1 MALKSRNVA
10 IAATFAFI
18 AWGLATGW
26 MPTLRYVGYAFTTG
40 FCFALLAIAALTLL
54 SSRPVQ
60 QDHDNIRKRVPRTA
74 AFINPVIWKSDT
86 AWLARRDSYNP
97 VSLYPSSYIISNAL
111 DGLLEW
117 LLRDFIASW
126 YGNITRKPNFIHE
139 VDRAIRSALINIRN
153 KLLPLDIVEIAVSR
167 FVPIVTD
174 HLKEFYEAERAIRG
188 KNLNRN
194 VTESEELDLAIA
206 GRYKDGK
213 LHPAA
218 SLAYSDLKLVQQE
231 HLRKIVARLLPMIL
245 PESLIGSRAASVLL
259 REILACAVMAPLM
272 QLLSD
277 PDVWNQLM
285 EVYVWIKDLRHT
297 GSCTECVRDELC
309 SKIGRLCESCGLL

>member
-1 MALKSRNVA
+1 MALKSRDVA
-10 IAATFAFI
+10 IAAIFAFI

-26 MPTLRYVGYAFTTG
+26 MPTLRYIGYAFTTG
-40 FCFALLAIAALTLL
+40 FCCALLSIAALILL
-54 SSRPVQ
+54 SSRRIP
-60 QDHDNIRKRVPRTA
+60 DHDSIREERAPRSA
-74 AFINPVIWKSDT
+74 AFINPAVWKSDT

-111 DGLLEW
+111 DDLLDW
-117 LLRDFIASW
+117 LLRDFITSW
-126 YGNITRKPNFIHE
+126 YSNITRKPNFIYE
-139 VDRAIRSALINIRN
+139 LDRAIRIALINLRN
-153 KLLPLDIVEIAVSR
+153 RVLPLDVVEIVVSR
-167 FVPIVTD
+167 FVPIVTN

-206 GRYKDGK
+206 GRYRNGK

-245 PESLIGSRAASVLL
+245 PENLIGSRVVSVLL
-259 REILACAVMAPLM
+259 REILACAVMAPVM
-272 QLLSD
+272 QILSD

-285 EVYVWIKDLRHT
+285 EVYVWIKELRHT
-297 GSCTECVRDELC
+297 GSCTECVRDEPC
-309 SKIGRLCESCGLL
+309 SKIGRLCGNYGLL

>member
-10 IAATFAFI
+10 IAATIAFI

-26 MPTLRYVGYAFTTG
+26 MPILKYLGYAFTTG
-40 FCFALLAIAALTLL
+40 FCFAVLSIAALILL
-54 SSRPVQ
+54 SSRPT
-60 QDHDNIRKRVPRTA
+60 QDYDSIRKRAPRTA
-74 AFINPVIWKSDT
+74 AFIDPVVWKSDT
-86 AWLARRDSYNP
+86 AWLARRDNYSA

-111 DGLLEW
+111 DGLLDW

-126 YGNITRKPNFIHE
+126 YGNITRKPNFINE
-139 VDRAIRSALINIRN
+139 VDRAIRVALINIKN
-153 KLLPLDIVEIAVSR
+153 KLLPLDFVEIVVLR
-167 FVPIVTD
+167 FVPIVTN

-206 GRYKDGK
+206 GRYRDGK

-231 HLRKIVARLLPMIL
+231 HSRKIVARLLPMIL
-245 PESLIGSRAASVLL
+245 PENLIGSRVVSVLL

-285 EVYVWIKDLRHT
+285 EVYVWIKDSRHT
-297 GSCTECVRDELC
+297 GSCTECGRDELC
-309 SKIGRLCESCGLL
+309 SKIGRLCESYGLL

>member
-26 MPTLRYVGYAFTTG
+26 MPALRYLGYAFATG
-40 FCFALLAIAALTLL
+40 FCVALLSIAALTLL
-54 SSRPVQ
+54 SSRPT
-60 QDHDNIRKRVPRTA
+60 QDYDSIGERAPRTA
-74 AFINPVIWKSDT
+74 AFIDPAVWKSDT
-86 AWLARRDSYNP
+86 AWLARGDSYDP
-97 VSLYPSSYIISNAL
+97 ISLYPSSYIISNAL
-111 DGLLEW
+111 DGLLDW

-126 YGNITRKPNFIHE
+126 YSNITRKPNFMHE
-139 VDRAIRSALINIRN
+139 IDRAVRDALINLKN
-153 KLLPLDIVEIAVSR
+153 KLLPLDVVEIMVSR

-188 KNLNRN
+188 KNLNRS

-206 GRYKDGK
+206 GRYRDGK

-218 SLAYSDLKLVQQE
+218 SLAFSDLKIVQQE
-231 HLRKIVARLLPMIL
+231 HLREIVARLLPMIL
-245 PESLIGSRAASVLL
+245 PENLIGSRVVSVLL

-272 QLLSD
+272 QILSD
-277 PDVWNQLM
+277 PDIWNQLM
-285 EVYVWIKDLRHT
+285 EVYVWIKGATSHW
-297 GSCTECVRDELC
+297 
-309 SKIGRLCESCGLL
+309 IMY